1 MANTIILLLILFFV
15 VALFY
20 GVQKGFNEVIAGLN
34 AIHEQLRKSD
44 GQK

>member
-1 MANTIILLLILFFV
+1 M
-15 VALFY
+15 ALFY
-20 GVQKGFNEVIAGLN
+20 SIQKGLNQVINYLN